1 MTIGDA
7 LARPGPGLDAVAELE
22 TENAAV
28 RVLLVSDSPI
38 LLAGMLA
45 MMRAERFVV
54 AGSVHTFVGLRTR
67 ARAARA
73 DVVLV
78 APSDGITEELRDEL
92 HGLPQRAV
100 VLLWDSGMKIHGAAV
115 SAKAGFPCIPLTA
128 RTSTIAGA
136 LRSAALS
143 DAPLQTVEVVVT
155 ARGRLT
161 PREQEVLCC
170 LSRGMKNQ
178 EIADDLHLALET
190 VKAHLQRVFRKLG
203 VGSRSEAVS
212 AYLSR

>member
-1 MTIGDA
+1 MTIVDA
-7 LARPGPGLDAVAELE
+7 LEGAAPDLHAGPELGS
-22 TENAAV
+22 ENAAI
-28 RVLLVSDSPI
+28 RVLLVSDSPV

-45 MMRAERFVV
+45 TMRAEGFVV
-54 AGSVHTFVGLRTR
+54 AGSVHTFVGLRAR

-92 HGLPQRAV
+92 HGLVQRAV
-100 VLLWDSGMKIHGAAV
+100 VLLWDSGMKIYGAAM

-128 RTSTIAGA
+128 RRSTIASA
-136 LRSAALS
+136 LRSAAVS
-143 DAPLQTVEVVVT
+143 DATLHTAEVVVT
-155 ARGRLT
+155 PRGRLT

-170 LSRGMKNQ
+170 LARGMKNQ

-203 VGSRSEAVS
+203 VASRSEAIS